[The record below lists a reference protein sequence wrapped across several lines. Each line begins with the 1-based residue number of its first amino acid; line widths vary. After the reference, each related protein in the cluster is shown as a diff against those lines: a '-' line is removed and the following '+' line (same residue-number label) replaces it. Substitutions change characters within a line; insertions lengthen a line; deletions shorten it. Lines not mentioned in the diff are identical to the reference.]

1 MRKIPATVVTG
12 FLGAGKTTII
22 RNLLAKANGRR
33 IALIVNEFGDV
44 GIDGNLLKGC
54 GLEACADDDII
65 ELANGCICCT
75 VADDF
80 VPTMEKLLGR
90 EAPPEH
96 IVIETSG
103 LALPQP
109 LVRAFTWPEVRSRVT
124 VDGVVAVVDG
134 PALAQGRLA
143 ADEAA
148 VAAQRAADPSV
159 DHDDPIEELF
169 EDQLACADLVL
180 LNKADALEDGQA
192 RELGVAL
199 KPRLR
204 PGTRLIATRHGRIDP
219 DVLLGLSS
227 AAEDDIAN
235 RPSHHELEG
244 EAEHDH
250 DDFESFVVPVA
261 EIPDRAAVLA
271 RVNRALEEQGIL
283 RLKGFLALAGSPS
296 RLVVQAVG
304 PRIET
309 YFDRPWTDEEPRDG
323 ALVVIGLTGLD
334 RRAIAAALAG

>member
-22 RNLLAKANGRR
+22 RNLLSRANGRR

-44 GIDGNLLKGC
+44 GVDGDILKGC

-75 VADDF
+75 VAEDF

-90 EAPPEH
+90 GDPPEH
-96 IVIETSG
+96 IIIETSG

-109 LVRAFTWPEVRSRVT
+109 LVRAFNWPEVRSRVT

-134 PALAQGRLA
+134 PALAQGRFA

-180 LNKADALEDGQA
+180 LNKADVLEAAQVSALVA
-192 RELGVAL
+192 AL

-204 PGTRLIATRHGRIDP
+204 RGTTLLATHHGNIDA
-219 DVLLGLSS
+219 DVLLGLTS

-261 EIPDRAAVLA
+261 EMADRATVLA
-271 RVNRALEEQGIL
+271 RIGAALEDHGIL

-304 PRIET
+304 PRVET
-309 YFDRPWTDEEPRDG
+309 YFDRPWTPGEARAG

-334 RRAIAAALAG
+334 RQAIAAALAG

>member
-1 MRKIPATVVTG
+1 MRKIPATVITG
-12 FLGAGKTTII
+12 FLGTGKTTII

-44 GIDGNLLKGC
+44 GVDGDILRGC
-54 GLEACADDDII
+54 GLEACTDNDII

-80 VPTMEKLLGR
+80 VPTMEKLLDR
-90 EAPPEH
+90 VDPPEH

-109 LVRAFTWPEVRSRVT
+109 LVRAFNWPEVRNRVT

-134 PALAQGRLA
+134 PALAQGRFA

-180 LNKADALEDGQA
+180 LNKADVLEEAQVTALAAE
-192 RELGVAL
+192 L

-219 DVLLGLSS
+219 DVLLGLTS
-227 AAEDDIAN
+227 AAENDVAN
-235 RPSHHELEG
+235 RPSHHELES

-261 EIPDRAAVLA
+261 EMSDRAAVLA
-271 RVNRALEEQGIL
+271 RIGAALEEHGIL

-309 YFDRPWTDEEPRDG
+309 YFDRPWTSDEPRDG